1 MPVVHATE
9 EAIGRA
15 AEALARGEIVAFPT
29 ETVYGLGANA
39 LDARAVARV
48 FAAKER
54 PRFNPL
60 IVHVPG
66 LVEAERYAVLNDT
79 ARLLAQAFW
88 PGPLSLVVKKRPSGG
103 IVDLVSAGLETIAL
117 RAPAHPVAQALLAAA
132 QLPIA
137 APSANRSGRISPTT
151 AAHVEA
157 ELDDR
162 PAVILD
168 AGPCPLGIESTVIAV
183 LDAAPALLR
192 PGALPREAIELVLG
206 APLAGAKA
214 NHRGASP
221 GQLETHYAP
230 ATPLRL
236 GASSVARDEALLA
249 FGDDVPAGARVTI
262 NLSPSGVHG
271 PQGAGPSRRPG
282 HRCHAESGARPRR
295 SHQRPLAARRQSG
308 LALSHEG
315 RTKASEAEPGRDRCI
330 RPHRRRGLCHSRRG
344 GDGAL
349 SGGMARPLPRQGD
362 AGAQTR
368 RNRGGRRDPQTGQ

>member
-1 MPVVHATE
+1 MRVVPATK
-9 EAIGRA
+9 EAVAKA
-15 AEALARGEIVAFPT
+15 AEALASGEIVAFPT

-66 LVEAERYAVLNDT
+66 LAEAERYAVVNDI

-88 PGPLSLVVKKRPSGG
+88 PGPLSLVLKKRASGG
-103 IVDLVSAGLETIAL
+103 IADLVSAGLETIAL
-117 RAPAHPVAQALLAAA
+117 RAPAHPVAQALLAAVK
-132 QLPIA
+132 LPIA

-162 PAVILD
+162 PAMILD
-168 AGPCPLGIESTVIAV
+168 GGPCPLGIESTVVAV
-183 LDAAPALLR
+183 LGDAPALLR

-206 APLAGAKA
+206 APLAGAAA

-230 ATPLRL
+230 TTPLRL
-236 GASSVARDEALLA
+236 GAVRAAPDEVLLA
-249 FGDDVPAGARVTI
+249 FGEDVPAGARATI
-262 NLSPSGVHG
+262 NLS
-271 PQGAGPSRRPG
+271 AGG
-282 HRCHAESGARPRR
+282 NLEEA
-295 SHQRPLAARRQSG
+295 AAR
-308 LALSHEG
+308 LFAALREL
-315 RTKASEAEPGRDRCI
+315 D
-330 RPHRRRGLCHSRRG
+330 
-344 GDGAL
+344 
-349 SGGMARPLPRQGD
+349 Q
-362 AGAQTR
+362 AGATAIAVMPIPALGLGEAINDRLQRAANR
-368 RNRGGRRDPQTGQ
+368 R